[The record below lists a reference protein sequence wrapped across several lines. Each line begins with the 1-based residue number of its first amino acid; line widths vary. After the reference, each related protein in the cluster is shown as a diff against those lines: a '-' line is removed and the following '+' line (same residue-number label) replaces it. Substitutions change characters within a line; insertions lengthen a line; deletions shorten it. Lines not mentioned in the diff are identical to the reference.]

1 MRYCM
6 MKSFVLKH
14 ALHLCIYSFEIWYT
28 QRIFCNKIR
37 HLSRL
42 LCLDKARSIHL
53 CQTFTPFSKK
63 ATQTE
68 KLRKNF
74 CAWNKQKNI
83 FIYWYEIYVY
93 RGSTHYMERRYCVGY
108 VESTTSDYIYIYIYQ
123 SSIHNILICYCLLKP
138 CTRALWNG
146 RMWVVNHNLW
156 HSNTSHLVTDYIH
169 IHTYTN
175 HVHPIATFLC
185 YPKSRALHFSC
196 CCPRSFRQH
205 CHTIFSYFICLAPML
220 LSILLSPSTTT
231 FLSMLRRNHEDRK
244 KRNEIH
250 GM

>member
-108 VESTTSDYIYIYIYQ
+108 VESTTSDYIYIYLSKQHTQHSYMLLLIKTMHA
-123 SSIHNILICYCLLKP
+123 SSSKRKNVGCE
-138 CTRALWNG
+138 
-146 RMWVVNHNLW
+146 
-156 HSNTSHLVTDYIH
+156 SQLVTQQH
-169 IHTYTN
+169 IASCHWLHTHTY
-175 HVHPIATFLC
+175 I
-185 YPKSRALHFSC
+185 YESRSSH
-196 CCPRSFRQH
+196 RN
-205 CHTIFSYFICLAPML
+205 IFVLSKIQGTSLFML
-220 LSILLSPSTTT
+220 LSQEFPSALSHNLFIFYLPSADAIINIIISFHYNILE
-231 FLSMLRRNHEDRK
+231 HAEK
-244 KRNEIH
+244 KSWR
-250 GM
+250 